1 MGEYASSDEC
11 DSGSECDYEE
21 VFIRFDS
28 MTKNGGIDY
37 IMLGSTCYQVD
48 DMCFHEIVMHYLD
61 GDITQATK
69 NKKELLALFQEN
81 GISILEDDE
90 LFAHLLGC

>member
-1 MGEYASSDEC
+1 MAEYNSSDEC
-11 DSGSECDYEE
+11 DSEYDYEE

-28 MTKNGGIDY
+28 KTKNGGIDY

-48 DMCFHEIVMHYLD
+48 DMCYHEIVMHFLD
-61 GDITQATK
+61 GEIEQATK
-69 NKKELLALFQEN
+69 NKKELLVLFQEN

-90 LFAHLLGC
+90 LFAHLIKS